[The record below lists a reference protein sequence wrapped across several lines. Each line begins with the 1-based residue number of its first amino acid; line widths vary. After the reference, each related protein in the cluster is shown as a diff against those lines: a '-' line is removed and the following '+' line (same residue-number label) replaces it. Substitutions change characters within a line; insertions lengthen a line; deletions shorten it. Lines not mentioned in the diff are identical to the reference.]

1 MKNIITVIKMFVVNV
16 KVNTDVENIDN
27 PFMDADENMALLL
40 SISVHIDEPWFNYLE
55 GKNTH

>member
-1 MKNIITVIKMFVVNV
+1 MFVVNV
-16 KVNTDVENIDN
+16 KVNNDVENIDN